1 MRLHCIHHC
10 LTWHYIPCIHT
21 FNHIYALD
29 MTHILCTM
37 DQEPPQQ
44 ALIHTGNLD
53 SMYTMDLMSVMP
65 QCIQLSWNALQHQTP
80 LQLSFPTPNGS
91 SFPLP
96 SIPSSAQIEPHIWT
110 PSSHNNQNNQN
121 NYFYNANSHNNQNCP
136 FYDTWELPFLQHMWI
151 ILLTHQYTCVR
162 GRCKHGRNESS
173 FAMAIVLI
181 EFYLYS

>member
-29 MTHILCTM
+29 MTHILCMM

-80 LQLSFPTPNGS
+80 LQLPFPIPNSS

-110 PSSHNNQNNQN
+110 PCSHNNQNNQN
-121 NYFYNANSHNNQNCP
+121 HHFYNASSHNNQNCP
-136 FYDTWELPFLQHMWI
+136 FYDTWELPFSTTYVNHPSGPP
-151 ILLTHQYTCVR
+151 CVR
-162 GRCKHGRNESS
+162 GRCKHGRIESS

>member
-1 MRLHCIHHC
+1 MRLHSIHHC

-80 LQLSFPTPNGS
+80 LQLPFPIPNSS

-121 NYFYNANSHNNQNCP
+121 HYFYNANSHNNQNCP
-136 FYDTWELPFLQHMWI
+136 FYDTWELPFSTTYVNHPSDPPVHLCKRSLQAWQEWVLFCNGNSAYR
-151 ILLTHQYTCVR
+151 ILL
-162 GRCKHGRNESS
+162 
-173 FAMAIVLI
+173 I
-181 EFYLYS
+181 